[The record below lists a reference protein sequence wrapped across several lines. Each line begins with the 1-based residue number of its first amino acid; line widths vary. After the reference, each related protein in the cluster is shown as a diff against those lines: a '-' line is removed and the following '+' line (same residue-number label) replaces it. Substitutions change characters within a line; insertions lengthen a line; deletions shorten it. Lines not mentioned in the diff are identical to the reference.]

1 VRVVNVSSCDLG
13 GGWERGEF
21 RCCWFELREPLGASV
36 IGATV
41 YEMRRGEKL
50 GPYHYHHGFE
60 EWMYVV
66 SGSPVL
72 RDPEGERTL
81 APGALVA
88 FGSGP
93 QGAHTMHG
101 PGRVV
106 MFSTGANGW
115 GEAFV
120 SVYPDSEK
128 IAAAPGVMFRRGDAL
143 DAWDEGRRE
152 TPQPPSGQCSPMVE
166 VTSVRVEGSPGAE
179 LPGPSRSRGM
189 PLGPLLGAQTW
200 AATLCHLAPGEAT
213 SPYHYE
219 WCREEWALVL
229 SGAPTLRHPDGEDVL
244 QPGDTVC
251 FPQGPTGAHQLRN
264 DGGAS
269 ARVVIFS
276 TPAGR
281 PMSAFY
287 PDDGTVLIRIP
298 GHEGLV
304 FREADQ
310 IEDYWDGE
318 PGAGA
323 P

>member
-1 VRVVNVSSCDLG
+1 VRVVNVSSCELG
-13 GGWERGEF
+13 GGWHRGEF
-21 RCCWFELREPLGASV
+21 RCSYFQLREPLGASV

-41 YEMRRGEKL
+41 YEMRRGDKL

-66 SGSPVL
+66 SGAPVL
-72 RDPEGERTL
+72 RDPGGERTL

-88 FGSGP
+88 FGSSP
-93 QGAHTMHG
+93 RGAHTMHG

-120 SVYPDSEK
+120 SVYPDSDK
-128 IAAAPGVMFRRGDAL
+128 IAAAPGVIFRRDDAL
-143 DAWDEGRRE
+143 DSWEEGPSE
-152 TPQPPSGQCSPMVE
+152 PPQPSPQSSPVVK
-166 VTSVRVEGSPGAE
+166 VTSVTVEGSPGGE
-179 LPGPSRSRGM
+179 PHGPFRSRGM
-189 PLGPLLGAQTW
+189 PLGPLLGAETW
-200 AATLCHLAPGEAT
+200 AATLYALAPGEAA

-229 SGAPTLRHPDGEDVL
+229 SGAPMLRHPDGEDVL
-244 QPGDTVC
+244 QHGDTVC
-251 FPQGPTGAHQLRN
+251 FPQGPTGAHQLHN
-264 DGGAS
+264 DGDAT
-269 ARVVIFS
+269 ARMVVFS

-287 PDDGTVLIRIP
+287 PDDGTVLIHIP
-298 GHEGLV
+298 GHEGLL

>member
-1 VRVVNVSSCDLG
+1 MAAVRVVNVSSCELG
-13 GGWERGEF
+13 GGWHRGEF
-21 RCCWFELREPLGASV
+21 RCSWLQLSEPLGASV

-66 SGSPVL
+66 SGAPVL
-72 RDPEGERTL
+72 RDPGGERTL

-93 QGAHTMHG
+93 RGAHTVHG

-106 MFSTGANGW
+106 MFSTGASGW

-120 SVYPDSEK
+120 SVYPDSGK
-128 IAAAPGVMFRRGDAL
+128 IAAAPGVIFRRDDAL
-143 DAWDEGRRE
+143 DSWDEGPSE
-152 TPQPPSGQCSPMVE
+152 PPQPASQQSSPVVE
-166 VTSVRVEGSPGAE
+166 VTSVTVE
-179 LPGPSRSRGM
+179 RSRGM
-189 PLGPLLGAQTW
+189 PLGPLLGAETW
-200 AATLCHLAPGEAT
+200 AATLYELAAGEAA
-213 SPYHYE
+213 SRYHYE
-219 WCREEWALVL
+219 WCREQWALVL

-244 QPGDTVC
+244 RPGDTVC

-264 DGGAS
+264 DGDAT
-269 ARVVIFS
+269 ARVVVFS

-281 PMSAFY
+281 PMSAFH
-287 PDDGTVLIRIP
+287 PDDGTVLIHIP
-298 GHEGLV
+298 GHEGLL

-310 IEDYWDGE
+310 IEDYWEGE